1 MATILVVDDECAIAD
16 MLAEFVSRLGHSV
29 VVAYDIP
36 SVLPLFQEKKPQMA
50 LLDFMMPGGDG
61 SQVLQSLRATSEGSN
76 MPVVFLS
83 AMPRHQ
89 VEARVQDKKNVQ
101 FMEKPVNF
109 TALKAAIEQAVSGQP
124 PASA

>member
-61 SQVLQSLRATSEGSN
+61 SMVLKSLRSTTEGAS

-89 VEARVQDKKNVQ
+89 VEARISDKSNVQ

-109 TALKAAIEQAVSGQP
+109 GALKAAIEQAVSGN
-124 PASA
+124 A